1 MATQTDIW
9 VFAFCSDPASHPGD
23 QEQGQAAKINRAQ
36 GLNVM
41 QCSRWQKADAS
52 KQTLFLSQRRLR
64 KTEAGGMPAHVLKA
78 RRVSSPLILQTN
90 EHVEVLE
97 EYLLF
102 TGWRPSV
109 HLSARLGSDEILA

>member
-1 MATQTDIW
+1 M
-9 VFAFCSDPASHPGD
+9 
-23 QEQGQAAKINRAQ
+23 
-36 GLNVM
+36 
-41 QCSRWQKADAS
+41 
-52 KQTLFLSQRRLR
+52 LFLSQRRLR
-64 KTEAGGMPAHVLKA
+64 KTEAGEMPAHVLKA

-109 HLSARLGSDEILA
+109 HLSARL